1 MSIIRTTALA
11 FLLATPLLGGCQSL
25 DQQASARVGG
35 LAEPNGRT
43 WALLGSPRPDT
54 PPDRDARKD

>member
-1 MSIIRTTALA
+1 MTIIRTAALIA
-11 FLLATPLLGGCQSL
+11 LLATPLLAGCQGY
-25 DQQASARVGG
+25 QSARVGG
-35 LAEPNGRT
+35 LAEPNGRS